1 MAKRFLNVRILLVE
15 DNRSLANWTAK
26 ALRHS
31 GMVVDCVDDGM
42 AADQLLSGSDSFDVV
57 LLDLTLPRMDGL
69 EVLRRLRARG
79 SKLPVLI
86 LTVKSHIE
94 DRVAGL
100 DAGAD
105 DYLPKPYALSELE
118 ARIRALG
125 RRAHGAARNEA
136 TVGRLRYDS
145 AGRHFRV
152 AETALELTPRERA
165 VLELLITRVSLPV
178 SKQVLSD
185 RIVDLDG
192 AVSIEAIEVYIHRLR
207 KKLEGSGASIRTL
220 RGLGYML
227 EASPA

>member
-1 MAKRFLNVRILLVE
+1 MRILLVE

-42 AADQLLSGSDSFDVV
+42 AADQLLCASESYDVV

-69 EVLRRLRARG
+69 GVLRKLRARG

-94 DRVAGL
+94 DRVQGL

-125 RRAHGAARNEA
+125 RRAQGATRNEA
-136 TVGRLRYDS
+136 TVGLLSYD
-145 AGRHFRV
+145 AVGRQFRV
-152 AETALELTPRERA
+152 SSVPLELTRRERA
-165 VLELLITRVSLPV
+165 VLELLISRAGVPV

-192 AVSIEAIEVYIHRLR
+192 SVSIEAIEVYIHRLR
-207 KKLEGSGASIRTL
+207 KKLEGSGAGIRTL

-227 EASPA
+227 EAVHA

>member
-1 MAKRFLNVRILLVE
+1 MRILLVE

-42 AADQLLSGSDSFDVV
+42 AADQLLSTAGSYDVV
-57 LLDLTLPRMDGL
+57 LLDLTLPRLDGL
-69 EVLRRLRARG
+69 GVLRKLRARG
-79 SKLPVLI
+79 SQLPVLI
-86 LTVKSHIE
+86 LTVKNHIE
-94 DRVAGL
+94 DRVQGL

-125 RRAHGAARNEA
+125 RRAHGATRNET
-136 TVGRLRYDS
+136 TVGQLTYD
-145 AGRHFRV
+145 AVGRQFRV
-152 AETALELTPRERA
+152 SGAPLELTRRERA
-165 VLELLITRVSLPV
+165 VLELLIERAGVPV

-185 RIVDLDG
+185 RIVDLDN

-227 EASPA
+227 EASHA

>member
-1 MAKRFLNVRILLVE
+1 MRILLVE

-26 ALRHS
+26 ALRQA
-31 GMVVDCVDDGM
+31 GMVVDCVNDGM
-42 AADQLLSGSDSFDVV
+42 AADQLLSAPDSYDVV
-57 LLDLTLPRMDGL
+57 LLDLSLPRMDGL
-69 EVLRRLRARG
+69 EVLRRVRARG
-79 SKLPVLI
+79 SHLPVLV

-94 DRVAGL
+94 DRVHGL

-105 DYLPKPYALSELE
+105 DYLPKPYALAELE

-125 RRAHGAARNEA
+125 RRSQGAVRNEA
-136 TVGRLRYDS
+136 TVGSLGFES
-145 AGRHFRV
+145 VGRQFRV
-152 AETALELTPRERA
+152 SGTVLDLTPRERA
-165 VLELLITRVSLPV
+165 VLELLITRAGTPV

-207 KKLEGSGASIRTL
+207 RKIEGSGAGIRTL

-227 EASPA
+227 EATGA